1 MTPFVQVDAFTSE
14 AFAGNPAAV
23 CFLPGEREVS
33 WMQNVAREMNLAETA
48 FLRPLDGEGG
58 RREFELRWFTPTVEI
73 DLCGHATL
81 ASAHALWESGR
92 LAPGEQ
98 ARFHT
103 RSGLLTADP
112 LDAGDAGAGDT
123 SAGDAARVDAAPLD
137 ASGGDAPGN
146 GAGGGWIQ
154 LDFPLTPNEPVP
166 APDGL
171 IDAIGAGTPLY
182 VGRSKFDYLVQVES
196 EAVLRGVA
204 PDLRRL
210 SAIEARGVIVTSKA
224 ANGDYDF
231 VSRFFAPR
239 AGIDEDPVTGSAHC
253 TLADFWHKQ
262 LGKTR
267 FLARQISPRGGVLRV
282 GLQGDRVLL
291 GGQAITVLR
300 GELLA

>member
-23 CFLPGEREVS
+23 CFLPGEREAS

-58 RREFELRWFTPTVEI
+58 RREFLATRSATALPSQFAAPTVSARTEFELRWFTPTVEI

-112 LDAGDAGAGDT
+112 LEE
-123 SAGDAARVDAAPLD
+123 
-137 ASGGDAPGN
+137 
-146 GAGGGWIQ
+146 GGGWIQ
-154 LDFPLTPNEPVP
+154 LNFPLTPNEAVP
-166 APDGL
+166 PPDGL
-171 IDAIGAGTPLY
+171 IDAIGAGAPLY
-182 VGRSKFDYLVQVES
+182 VGRSKFDYVVQVES
-196 EAVLRGVA
+196 EAVVRGVA

-253 TLADFWHKQ
+253 TLADFWHRQ

-282 GLQGDRVLL
+282 TLRGDRVLL

>member
-1 MTPFVQVDAFTSE
+1 MIPFVQVDAFTSE

-23 CFLPGEREVS
+23 CFLPGERDAS
-33 WMQNVAREMNLAETA
+33 WMQKVAREMNLAETA

-58 RREFELRWFTPTVEI
+58 RREFELRWFTPSVEI

-103 RSGLLTADP
+103 RSGLLTADQ
-112 LDAGDAGAGDT
+112 L
-123 SAGDAARVDAAPLD
+123 
-137 ASGGDAPGN
+137 N
-146 GAGGGWIQ
+146 GAQLNGDSHNGDDGGWIQ
-154 LDFPLTPNEPVP
+154 LDFPLTPNEAAPV
-166 APDGL
+166 PDGL

-196 EAVLRGVA
+196 EAVLRGIS

-210 SAIEARGVIVTSKA
+210 SASTSEARGVIVSSRA
-224 ANGDYDF
+224 ADPDYDF
-231 VSRFFAPR
+231 VSRFFAPQS
-239 AGIDEDPVTGSAHC
+239 GIDEDPVTGSAHC
-253 TLADFWHKQ
+253 TLADFWRKQ
-262 LGKTR
+262 LGKTQ

-282 GLQGDRVLL
+282 GIQGDRVLL

>member
-1 MTPFVQVDAFTSE
+1 MIPFVQVDAFTSA

-23 CFLPGEREVS
+23 CFLSGEREAA
-33 WMQNVAREMNLAETA
+33 WMQDVAREMNLAETA

-58 RREFELRWFTPTVEI
+58 RREFELRWFTPTVEV

-92 LAPGEQ
+92 LAPTEE

-103 RSGLLTADP
+103 RSGVLTAVRVATGNGGADN
-112 LDAGDAGAGDT
+112 GGAGNGR
-123 SAGDAARVDAAPLD
+123 AGNAD
-137 ASGGDAPGN
+137 GN
-146 GAGGGWIQ
+146 GDGGWIQ
-154 LDFPLTPNEPVP
+154 MDFPVTTTESVP

-171 IDAIGAGTPLY
+171 VDALGVTPLY
-182 VGRSKFDYLVQVES
+182 VGRSRFDYLVQVES
-196 EAVLRGVA
+196 EKILRDLA

-210 SAIEARGVIVTSKA
+210 CAIEARGVIVTSRA
-224 ANGDYDF
+224 ADPDYDF

-253 TLADFWHKQ
+253 TLADFWSKQ
-262 LGKTR
+262 LGKAR
-267 FLARQISPRGGVLRV
+267 FLARQISARGGVLRV
-282 GLQGDRVLL
+282 ELRGDRVLL

>member
-1 MTPFVQVDAFTSE
+1 MIPFVQVDAFTSE

-23 CFLPGEREVS
+23 CFLPDEREAS
-33 WMQNVAREMNLAETA
+33 WMQKVAREMNLAETA

-58 RREFELRWFTPTVEI
+58 QREFELRWFTPTVEI

-92 LAPGEQ
+92 LAPGET

-103 RSGLLTADP
+103 RSGLLTA
-112 LDAGDAGAGDT
+112 AQTGD
-123 SAGDAARVDAAPLD
+123 
-137 ASGGDAPGN
+137 
-146 GAGGGWIQ
+146 GGWIQ
-154 LDFPLTPNEPVP
+154 LNFPLTPIEPAP

-171 IDAIGAGTPLY
+171 LDALGAGTPLY
-182 VGRSKFDYLVQVES
+182 VGRSRFDYLVQVES
-196 EAVLRGVA
+196 EIILSGVS

-253 TLADFWHKQ
+253 ALADFWRNQ

-282 GLQGDRVLL
+282 GLEGERVLL
-291 GGQAITVLR
+291 GGQAITVIR

>member
-1 MTPFVQVDAFTSE
+1 MIPFVQVDAFTSE
-14 AFAGNPAAV
+14 VFAGNPGAV
-23 CFLPGEREVS
+23 CFLPGEREAS
-33 WMQNVAREMNLAETA
+33 WMQKVAREMNLAETA

-73 DLCGHATL
+73 DLCGHGTL

-92 LAPGEQ
+92 LAPGET

-103 RSGLLTADP
+103 RSGLLTAD
-112 LDAGDAGAGDT
+112 T
-123 SAGDAARVDAAPLD
+123 VDEE
-137 ASGGDAPGN
+137 SGGD
-146 GAGGGWIQ
+146 GGWIQ
-154 LDFPLTPNEPVP
+154 LDFPLTPNDPVP

-171 IDAIGAGTPLY
+171 IDALGIGTPLY
-182 VGRSKFDYLVQVES
+182 VGRSKFDYVVQVES
-196 EAVLRGVA
+196 EKILSGVV

-210 SAIEARGVIVTSKA
+210 AAIEARGVIVTSKA

-239 AGIDEDPVTGSAHC
+239 VGIDEDPVTGSAHC
-253 TLADFWHKQ
+253 TLADFWRRQ

-282 GLQGDRVLL
+282 GVEGDRVLL
-291 GGQAITVLR
+291 GGQAITVIR